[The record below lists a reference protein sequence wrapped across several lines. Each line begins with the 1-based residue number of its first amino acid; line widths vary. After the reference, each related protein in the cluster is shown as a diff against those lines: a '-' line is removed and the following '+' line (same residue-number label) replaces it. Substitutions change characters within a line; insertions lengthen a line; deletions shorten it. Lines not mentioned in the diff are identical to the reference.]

1 MNTDKKSI
9 WGSIGEIFQDIQ
21 RIGTGLA
28 IVGLIADFT
37 ASAAVAV
44 LFDVIH
50 AHSVVSLGKE
60 VLGTPALLRDIAGV
74 FLGTLPLTVA
84 ITLIAARPKE
94 FLTPL
99 PFGAAWALVLAV
111 ILGDVLHL
119 GINLTG
125 YRIDSSP
132 SPGGIG
138 FLLTLIQGFVGQYG
152 VILFAK
158 SCVIGVIIGNRL
170 RHLGAGPAERG

>member
-9 WGSIGEIFQDIQ
+9 WSSMGEIFEDIQ

-28 IVGLIADFT
+28 VVGLIADFT

-44 LFDVIH
+44 FYYNVVD
-50 AHSVVSLGKE
+50 AHSFVSLGKE
-60 VLGTPALLRDIAGV
+60 ILGTPALLRDIADV

-119 GINLTG
+119 GINPAG
-125 YRIDSSP
+125 YGIDSRLP
-132 SPGGIG
+132 HGGIG
-138 FLLTLIQGFVGQYG
+138 F
-152 VILFAK
+152 
-158 SCVIGVIIGNRL
+158 
-170 RHLGAGPAERG
+170 